1 VTATEAFSPIFS
13 WASFAFPDSV
23 TATTVV
29 RTQ

>member
-1 VTATEAFSPIFS
+1 VTATEGFSPIFS
-13 WASFAFPDSV
+13 LASFAFPAAV